1 MSHFYEFRH
10 RTFWV
15 KKDGRIWNE
24 NDELMQGKLDGYLT
38 INMRFKEDGK
48 LEYVT
53 LFHHRI
59 VAEIFVPNP
68 KNKPYVIHLDGDK
81 SNNSAE
87 NLAWATQEERYAHQV
102 KLGLYCKPK
111 LTVEKVLEIKKQLK
125 KRIPVNTIAGKYGV
139 SHTQIHRINRGE
151 NWASVKKSAVQS
163 L

>member
-24 NDELMQGKLDGYLT
+24 NDELMQGKLEGYPS

-68 KNKPYVIHLDGDK
+68 EDKPFVIHLDADK
-81 SNNSAE
+81 ANNNAE
-87 NLAWATQEERYAHQV
+87 NLAWATFEERYLHQS
-102 KLGLYCKPK
+102 KMGLFNKPK
-111 LTVEKVLEIKKQLK
+111 LTVQEVSEIKERIKH
-125 KRIPVNTIAGKYGV
+125 RIPFSIIAEEYGV
-139 SHTQIHRINRGE
+139 SHTQINRINRGE
-151 NWASVKKSAVQS
+151 NWAYV
-163 L
+163 